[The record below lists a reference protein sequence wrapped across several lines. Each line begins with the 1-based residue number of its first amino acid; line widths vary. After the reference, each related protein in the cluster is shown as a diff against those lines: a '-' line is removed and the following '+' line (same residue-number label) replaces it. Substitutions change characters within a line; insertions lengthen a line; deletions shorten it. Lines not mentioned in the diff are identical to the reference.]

1 MIIGI
6 GYDIVD
12 IRRIE
17 RVIRLY
23 GERFLERVFVDS
35 ERLTCQQRRYRG
47 ACYAQRFAAKEACA
61 KALGTGMRQ
70 GVSWRSIVVQRDS
83 LGGTQLVL
91 HGGAERQLRRKMQ
104 AYNGPTQPVR
114 LHLTL
119 SDTRLFA
126 TAFVMIDIG
135 S

>member
-17 RVIRLY
+17 RVIGLY
-23 GERFLERVFVDS
+23 GERFLERIFVDS
-35 ERLTCQQRRYRG
+35 ERVACHQRRYRG

-83 LGGTQLVL
+83 LGGVQLRL
-91 HGGAERQLRRKMQ
+91 HDGAERQLMRKMQ
-104 AYNGPTQPVR
+104 AYQQLAQPVR

-126 TAFVMIDIG
+126 TAFVMIDVG